1 MSGSNLINQAVCDI
15 RELSYRLPEV
25 ACDRC
30 HQPAG
35 SFSTASRVAI
45 DLNLDHPVLLAVTVS
60 VHYCQA
66 CHHYFRAQPPFLR
79 PDAIYTN
86 RVVSRAVLSVYQ
98 DGMAHRQ
105 VANRLARDF
114 WVRPSEK
121 MVRCWC
127 QAYQA
132 NLDFE
137 TDYQPWEVLKE
148 HRFLLLRRP
157 EHLTAEEQ
165 TQVQALLASPVG
177 AQLQVGRACLVDWYL
192 IWKDEAGQRRT
203 PTEAKARYEAW
214 HTNEIF
220 AAVPVLHKV
229 QSQVNPA
236 KFEQL
241 SHFLQHPE
249 WEATN
254 NGAERAGRAFR
265 HRQAPH
271 FNLRSQAAI
280 SGMIKVGAYLRK
292 ETATM
297 PPIQRLHSCQRGRTK
312 REVEMVGSQAGT

>member
-1 MSGSNLINQAVCDI
+1 VSGSNPINQTVCDI

-30 HQPAG
+30 HQAAG
-35 SFSTASRVAI
+35 SFSTATRIAI

-60 VHYCQA
+60 VHYCQT

-127 QAYQA
+127 QTYQA

-137 TDYQPWEVLKE
+137 TDYQLEFV
-148 HRFLLLRRP
+148 H
-157 EHLTAEEQ
+157 
-165 TQVQALLASPVG
+165 QVV
-177 AQLQVGRACLVDWYL
+177 
-192 IWKDEAGQRRT
+192 
-203 PTEAKARYEAW
+203 
-214 HTNEIF
+214 
-220 AAVPVLHKV
+220 
-229 QSQVNPA
+229 
-236 KFEQL
+236 
-241 SHFLQHPE
+241 
-249 WEATN
+249 
-254 NGAERAGRAFR
+254 
-265 HRQAPH
+265 
-271 FNLRSQAAI
+271 
-280 SGMIKVGAYLRK
+280 
-292 ETATM
+292 
-297 PPIQRLHSCQRGRTK
+297 
-312 REVEMVGSQAGT
+312 